1 MKNHTVENEYNMLYY
16 RQFFTEMLFKRAFH
30 INHFRNV
37 CLHDSLFK
45 AQLEKETVF
54 VWETNY
60 EDAPEQK
67 VKFQCNF
74 NRILQ
79 IFQIRYDS

>member
-1 MKNHTVENEYNMLYY
+1 MKNHTVDYEYNMLYY
-16 RQFFTEMLFKRAFH
+16 GQFFTEMLFKRAFH

-54 VWETNY
+54 V
-60 EDAPEQK
+60 
-67 VKFQCNF
+67 
-74 NRILQ
+74 
-79 IFQIRYDS
+79 